1 MAASLTVACIG
12 LGVMG
17 AGIASNIVRGGFA
30 TRVYKRSPGK
40 AAPLAALGAVVAATA
55 VEAASGA
62 DIVVLSLPATR
73 DVEALLFGQAGI
85 ADAMAPGAI
94 VVDTSTIDAVAARG
108 MAERLAASG
117 RPMLDAPV
125 SGGQKGAAEGTLS
138 CMIGGADEA
147 LDRARPVIEAF
158 AKTIVHVGA
167 SGAGQVTKACNQICV
182 AASMA
187 AVAESIAL
195 CRAMDVDASR
205 VREALLGGAARS
217 TVVEKHMQRLLDGD
231 TAPGFRAVLME
242 KDIAIALDTLRG
254 LRVASPVTAVL
265 DQLMHGLVASGRG
278 DQDWSSLGHLIQEW
292 STGRQIRR
300 EQA

>member
-1 MAASLTVACIG
+1 
-12 LGVMG
+12 MG
-17 AGIASNIVRGGFA
+17 AGIASNIVRSGFP
-30 TRVYKRSPGK
+30 TRVHNRSPEK
-40 AAPLAALGAVVAATA
+40 AAALSALGAVSALSAA
-55 VEAASGA
+55 EAAA
-62 DIVVLSLPATR
+62 DADVVVLSLPATR
-73 DVEALLFGQAGI
+73 DVEALLFGEAGI
-85 ADAMAPGAI
+85 AGSLAPGVV

-117 RPMLDAPV
+117 RHMLDAPV

-147 LDRARPVIEAF
+147 LARARPVIEAF

-187 AVAESIAL
+187 AVAESVAL
-195 CRAMDVDASR
+195 CGAMDVDAYR

-242 KDIAIALDTLRG
+242 KDIGIALDTLRG

-278 DQDWSSLGHLIQEW
+278 DQDWCSLGHLIQER
-292 STGRQIRR
+292 SNRPADSR
-300 EQA
+300 